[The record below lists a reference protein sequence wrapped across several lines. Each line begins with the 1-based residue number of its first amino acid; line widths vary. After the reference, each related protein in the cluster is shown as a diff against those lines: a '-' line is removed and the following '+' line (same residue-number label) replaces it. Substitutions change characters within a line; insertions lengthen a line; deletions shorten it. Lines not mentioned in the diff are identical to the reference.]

1 MLQII
6 TVTTITL
13 PKLMMLPYHPKFSRE
28 ENCADGAICKTLLF
42 LFGEPILADLW
53 ETVSVADPYCL
64 IFGGLTK
71 KMWNIKNE
79 NFKSDHFGES
89 YLSK

>member
-42 LFGEPILADLW
+42 L
-53 ETVSVADPYCL
+53 CL
-64 IFGGLTK
+64 VDQF
-71 KMWNIKNE
+71 W
-79 NFKSDHFGES
+79 
-89 YLSK
+89 

>member
-42 LFGEPILADLW
+42 LFGEPILADL
-53 ETVSVADPYCL
+53 
-64 IFGGLTK
+64 
-71 KMWNIKNE
+71 
-79 NFKSDHFGES
+79 
-89 YLSK
+89 